1 MLGGNVK
8 AILSENGWDINLSRP
23 TTISGL
29 EYNFQQKNISAEKT
43 IISFDADSGSFQVEL
58 QLEK

>member
-1 MLGGNVK
+1 MK